1 GRRENGPFNGPF
13 SLLRVGAA
21 ADWCLDSLLS
31 ASRAF
36 WHYDYPRQALR
47 RLQGVLGAAGW
58 YAPRVAAGW
67 VGARAPRSSERGVLV
82 GGGCGLTTRL
92 SPYLSKPL
100 MSASAAVH
108 APLFHSLS
116 PTRREP

>member
-1 GRRENGPFNGPF
+1 MPRSSHISPSAVNAPRGGDVGRRENGPFNGPF

-36 WHYDYPRQALR
+36 WHYDYPRQELR

-58 YAPRVAAGW
+58 DAPRVAAGW
-67 VGARAPRSSERGVLV
+67 VDARTPRSSERGVLV
-82 GGGCGLTTRL
+82 GGDRK
-92 SPYLSKPL
+92 S
-100 MSASAAVH
+100 VV
-108 APLFHSLS
+108 
-116 PTRREP
+116 